1 MQSLGYW
8 KLIDIPVRL
17 NTLCLKLVTTD
28 GVKPSAMNTWE
39 PECMTEM
46 RRTDRDIKMQ
56 EKRDKRLKA
65 K

>member
-1 MQSLGYW
+1 MGNKRHAEPWILEVHC
-8 KLIDIPVRL
+8 P
-17 NTLCLKLVTTD
+17 KLVTTD